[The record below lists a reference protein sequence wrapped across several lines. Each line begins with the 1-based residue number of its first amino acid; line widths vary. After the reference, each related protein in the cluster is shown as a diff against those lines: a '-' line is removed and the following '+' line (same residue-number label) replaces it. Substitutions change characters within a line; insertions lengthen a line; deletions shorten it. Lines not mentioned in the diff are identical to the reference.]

1 MIFATWPVP
10 MILCK
15 RSLDVKLDVKLD
27 ILREKIPMDRSK
39 PRWFAIV
46 PRRQAQIKRIILES
60 FNNHVAPTF
69 VAMTAQ
75 VE

>member
-1 MIFATWPVP
+1 MLF
-10 MILCK
+10 
-15 RSLDVKLDVKLD
+15 RSVGGLTDAGQL
-27 ILREKIPMDRSK
+27 
-39 PRWFAIV
+39 RWFAIV
-46 PRRQAQIKRIILES
+46 PKRQAQIKKIVLES